1 MSESIDAQ
9 KLAEA
14 INRSGFPLQLGLKML
29 ADTCP
34 GWRASLTEHP
44 WHDPISG
51 SDKFIDLVLRTVS
64 GDLINLVVECKRARS
79 TQWLFIRESVQS
91 GHSNNRLSVRVRL
104 NGIASEGI
112 FINDW
117 MDVQFV
123 PGSAEAN
130 FCVVR
135 AQDARELLEKT
146 ASEIVRA
153 TAALADQEVALQSV
167 QRPIRKIYVPVIVS
181 NATMYICDA
190 DWQKINLETGE
201 VDFSAI
207 EPVDFVRFR
216 KSFGVPDLRDK
227 AGEDIGEVTERSA
240 HSVIV
245 VQAAAFLDFLTNWNL
260 STPLR
265 PELKKA
271 LGVG

>member
-1 MSESIDAQ
+1 MSESTDAQ

-14 INRSGFPLQLGLKML
+14 INKSGFPFQLGLKML
-29 ADTCP
+29 ANSCP

-51 SDKFIDLVLRTVS
+51 SDKFIDLVLRTARR
-64 GDLINLVVECKRARS
+64 DLINLVVECKRARS

-91 GHSNNRLSVRVRL
+91 SHSNNLLSVRVRL
-104 NGIASEGI
+104 NGMTREGQ

-117 MDVQFV
+117 TDVQFT
-123 PGSAEAN
+123 PGSPEAN

-135 AQDARELLEKT
+135 APDARELLEKT
-146 ASEIVRA
+146 ASEVVRA
-153 TAALADQEVALQSV
+153 TAALADQELALQSV
-167 QRPIRKIYVPVIVS
+167 QRPIRKIYVPIIVS

-190 DWQKINLETGE
+190 DWKRTNLETGE
-201 VDFSAI
+201 VDFSVI

-216 KSFGVPDLRDK
+216 KSFSVPDLRNK
-227 AGEDIGEVTERSA
+227 AGEDIAAVTEQSA
-240 HSVIV
+240 HSVMV

-260 STPLR
+260 SMPLR

-271 LGVG
+271 LGVE